1 VIVPRSSGISPE
13 FRAMQRQKGLRAVAV
28 YEAAKGIL
36 VLAVGLGLLE
46 LIHRDLQQLA
56 EHIVKHLHLNPSA
69 HYPRVFLAVASKLD
83 DARLWALAGGAVAYS
98 GLRLVEA
105 RGLWK
110 GRRWAE
116 WLGALSGGIYI
127 PVEIYEAA
135 RKVTATRLVLLIF
148 NLAMVAYLV
157 WDLSQQRR
165 LRGPA
170 GAGGV
175 STAR

>member
-1 VIVPRSSGISPE
+1 
-13 FRAMQRQKGLRAVAV
+13 MQRQSGLRAVAV

-46 LIHRDLQQLA
+46 LIHRDLQQIA

-69 HYPRVFLAVASKLD
+69 HYPRVFLAAASKLN

-98 GLRLVEA
+98 GLRSIEA
-105 RGLWK
+105 VGLWK
-110 GRRWAE
+110 GKRWAE

-127 PVEIYEAA
+127 PVEVYEAA
-135 RKVTATRLVLLIF
+135 RKATATRLVLLIF
-148 NLAMVAYLV
+148 NVAMVAYLA

-170 GAGGV
+170 ADGAAP
-175 STAR
+175 TAR

>member
-1 VIVPRSSGISPE
+1 
-13 FRAMQRQKGLRAVAV
+13 MQRQGGLRAVAV

-46 LIHRDLQQLA
+46 LIHRDLQQIA
-56 EHIVKHLHLNPSA
+56 EHIAKHLHLNPSA
-69 HYPRVFLAVASKLD
+69 HYPRVFLGVASKLN

-98 GLRLVEA
+98 GLRLIEA
-105 RGLWK
+105 VGLWK

-135 RKVTATRLVLLIF
+135 RKATATRLFLLIF
-148 NLAMVAYLV
+148 NVAMVAYLV
-157 WDLSQQRR
+157 WDLWQQRR

-170 GAGGV
+170 AGGGV
-175 STAR
+175 TTAR

>member
-1 VIVPRSSGISPE
+1 
-13 FRAMQRQKGLRAVAV
+13 MQRQQGLRAVAV

-46 LIHRDLQQLA
+46 LIHRDLQQIA
-56 EHIVKHLHLNPSA
+56 EHIVKHLHFNPSA
-69 HYPRVFLAVASKLD
+69 HYPRVFLVVASKLD

-135 RKVTATRLVLLIF
+135 RKATATRLVLLIF
-148 NLAMVAYLV
+148 NVAMVAYLA
-157 WDLSQQRR
+157 WDLSQQRWR
-165 LRGPA
+165 QGPA
-170 GAGGV
+170 DDRRSATG
-175 STAR
+175 R

>member
-1 VIVPRSSGISPE
+1 
-13 FRAMQRQKGLRAVAV
+13 MQRQKGLRAVAV
-28 YEAAKGIL
+28 YEATKGIL

-46 LIHRDLQQLA
+46 LIHRDLQQIA

-98 GLRLVEA
+98 GVRLVEA

-110 GRRWAE
+110 SRRWAE

-127 PVEIYEAA
+127 PAEIYEAA
-135 RKVTATRLVLLIF
+135 RKATATRLVLLIL
-148 NLAMVAYLV
+148 NVAMVAYLV

-165 LRGPA
+165 LRGSVA
-170 GAGGV
+170 AGGV
-175 STAR
+175 ATER